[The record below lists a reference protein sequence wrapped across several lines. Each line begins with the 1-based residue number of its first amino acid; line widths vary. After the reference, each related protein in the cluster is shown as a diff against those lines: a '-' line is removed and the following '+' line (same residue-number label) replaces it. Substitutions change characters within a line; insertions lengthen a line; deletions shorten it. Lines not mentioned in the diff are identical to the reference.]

1 MTGAPDTVAGSRL
14 GRLARRAAA
23 GSAAVQER
31 CDLCSAPIPD
41 EHRHLLDLHTRE
53 LRCTCRACSL
63 LFDREAA
70 GRDHY
75 RLVPD
80 RRLRLE
86 DFALE
91 DALWDELHIPVDR
104 ACFFNDSGA
113 GRVVAFYPSPMGAT
127 ESLLELSAWAELQ
140 AANPVLGELQPDVEA
155 LLVNRARGAR
165 DHWLVPIDE
174 CFSLVGLIRTNWRGF
189 TGGREVWDKLGR
201 FFEQLD
207 SRSKP
212 ATRNGNG
219 KES

>member
-1 MTGAPDTVAGSRL
+1 MPGGPDTVAGSRR

-23 GSAAVQER
+23 ESAAVRER
-31 CDLCSAPIPD
+31 CDLCSVPIPD

-53 LRCTCRACSL
+53 LRCACRACSL

-75 RLVPD
+75 RLIPD

-86 DFALE
+86 DFELG
-91 DALWDELHIPVDR
+91 DALWDELHIPVDM
-104 ACFFNDSGA
+104 AFFFHDSGA

-127 ESLLELSAWAELQ
+127 ESLLELSAWAELED
-140 AANPVLGELQPDVEA
+140 ANPVLGELKPDVEA

-189 TGGREVWDKLGR
+189 TGGREVWDKLGH

-207 SRSKP
+207 ARSKP
-212 ATRNGNG
+212 AARNGNG

>member
-1 MTGAPDTVAGSRL
+1 MTPAADTIAGSRL
-14 GRLARRAAA
+14 GRLARRAAVE
-23 GSAAVQER
+23 SAAVQER

-41 EHRHLLDLHTRE
+41 QHRHLLDLTTRE

-70 GRDHY
+70 ARDHY
-75 RLVPD
+75 KLIPD
-80 RRLRLE
+80 RRLRLDGFE
-86 DFALE
+86 LD
-91 DALWDELHIPVDR
+91 DALWDELHIPVDI
-104 ACFFNDSGA
+104 AFFYEDTNA

-127 ESLLELSAWAELQ
+127 ESLLELRAWTELAER
-140 AANPVLGELQPDVEA
+140 NRVLDDLKPDVEA

-165 DHWLVPIDE
+165 DQWLVPIDE
-174 CFSLVGLIRTNWRGF
+174 CFSLVGLIRTNWRGL

-207 SRSKP
+207 ERSRP
-212 ATRNGNG
+212 AGRNGNR